1 MHEIA
6 LYFVC
11 RAVSRPS
18 ETKARD
24 GWAGGRGKVSS
35 GVADLMWASL
45 PVLGGRNEMWC
56 ERSLPDLSGLPT
68 TLSLNNEV
76 YYNKSLNI
84 AAWLTL
90 CLNKGT

>member
-1 MHEIA
+1 MG
-6 LYFVC
+6 L
-11 RAVSRPS
+11 
-18 ETKARD
+18 
-24 GWAGGRGKVSS
+24 GWGWFGVVGGWLSS

-45 PVLGGRNEMWC
+45 PVLEVRNEMWC
-56 ERSLPDLSGLPT
+56 ECSLPDLSGLPT